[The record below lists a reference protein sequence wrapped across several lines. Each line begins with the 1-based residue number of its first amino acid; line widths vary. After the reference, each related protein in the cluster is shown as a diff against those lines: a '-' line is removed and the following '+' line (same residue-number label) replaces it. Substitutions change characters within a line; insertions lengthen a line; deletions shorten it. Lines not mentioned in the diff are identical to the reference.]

1 MNGISSLIVSSVG
14 SSMMLELLIV
24 DVDDVFLVD
33 EDVPEMPESADSFRV
48 KYLPGKES
56 VILRPGTMSK
66 CR

>member
-1 MNGISSLIVSSVG
+1 
-14 SSMMLELLIV
+14 MLELLIV